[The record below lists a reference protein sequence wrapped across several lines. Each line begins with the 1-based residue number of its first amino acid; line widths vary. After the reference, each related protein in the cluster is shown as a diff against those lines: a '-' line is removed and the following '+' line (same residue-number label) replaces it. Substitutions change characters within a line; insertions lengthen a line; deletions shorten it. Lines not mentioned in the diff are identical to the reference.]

1 MIGKIYRKISK
12 SFYGSGLSK
21 NPLIRE
27 THKKIL
33 RNLPTTPIDV
43 FGYKMFLDKN
53 DSSGHSVMR
62 DTMTEELKTLKQI
75 IKEGDTVIDVG
86 ANIGFY
92 TLFFR
97 KLVGKNG
104 KVIAFEPEP
113 NNFII
118 LKKNIEVNKFEN
130 VIFYNK
136 AVGSV
141 NKKIKMILSNDIG
154 QHKVYNKNYD
164 NSLYDLESSHHSK
177 PPKLFKIDVIMLD
190 DYIKKANFV
199 KLDVEG
205 YEIEVL
211 KGMPNLLQQ
220 NIIIFS
226 EFYLK
231 LLKEYNEPH
240 EFFDILTENNFE
252 FFDVR
257 KNLFKTDKI
266 KIFNDYDDKSGATDI
281 LCKKITH

>member
-1 MIGKIYRKISK
+1 
-12 SFYGSGLSK
+12 
-21 NPLIRE
+21 
-27 THKKIL
+27 
-33 RNLPTTPIDV
+33 
-43 FGYKMFLDKN
+43 
-53 DSSGHSVMR
+53 
-62 DTMTEELKTLKQI
+62 
-75 IKEGDTVIDVG
+75 
-86 ANIGFY
+86 
-92 TLFFR
+92 
-97 KLVGKNG
+97 
-104 KVIAFEPEP
+104 
-113 NNFII
+113 
-118 LKKNIEVNKFEN
+118 
-130 VIFYNK
+130 
-136 AVGSV
+136 
-141 NKKIKMILSNDIG
+141 
-154 QHKVYNKNYD
+154 
-164 NSLYDLESSHHSK
+164 
-177 PPKLFKIDVIMLD
+177 MLD
-190 DYIKKANFV
+190 DYVKKANFV

-240 EFFDILTENNFE
+240 EFFDILTKNNFE